1 MLIPWGLYKKNF
13 NFPLFSLLCISIVT
27 QFTAQESTW
36 IGFHYLS
43 QAFQVRLQFSSGLS
57 KNCFVPTLTETQNH
71 RRANAGRGF
80 LWWSCPKPPVKVGS
94 ITADCSGSCPI
105 SGFNISAFDYLCSV
119 CLHGISH
126 ASVYAHCLLSCHWAP
141 LSTIQLSSLIPQAC
155 VIPISTQS
163 TPGWNKY
170 IENKEQ
176 K

>member
-1 MLIPWGLYKKNF
+1 MLIPWALYKKNF
-13 NFPLFSLLCISIVT
+13 NFPLFSLLCISIAT

-105 SGFNISAFDYLCSV
+105 SGFNIFRDGDTRTSLGSLPQPLTTYAVFAYMGFPMLQSVPIAFCPVAGHHWAQS
-119 CLHGISH
+119 
-126 ASVYAHCLLSCHWAP
+126 SCH
-141 LSTIQLSSLIPQAC
+141 L
-155 VIPISTQS
+155 
-163 TPGWNKY
+163 
-170 IENKEQ
+170 
-176 K
+176 